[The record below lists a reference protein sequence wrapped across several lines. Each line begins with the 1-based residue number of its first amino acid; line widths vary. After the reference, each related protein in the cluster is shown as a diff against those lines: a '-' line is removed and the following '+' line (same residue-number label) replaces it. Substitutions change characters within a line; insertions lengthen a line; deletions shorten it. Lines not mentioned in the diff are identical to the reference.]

1 MTKLKNPAADSFPA
15 LETKCRDALAK
26 INPPSKAQPD
36 PAFGWLFYL
45 ESELITEGSPTSWI
59 ALPPLRTRAKKVEAL
74 QAAVGGHTEN
84 VRIPS
89 RSGPPY
95 ARRFALVMDVPAQPA
110 APPPAPRKGK
120 KRPVQPA
127 AN

>member
-1 MTKLKNPAADSFPA
+1 MAKLKNPVADSFPA
-15 LETKCRDALAK
+15 LETKCRDALVN

-59 ALPPLRTRAKKVEAL
+59 ALPPLRTRSAKVEAL
-74 QAAVGGHTEN
+74 QAAVGGHTES
-84 VRIPS
+84 VRVP
-89 RSGPPY
+89 RREGPPY
-95 ARRFALVMDVPAQPA
+95 TRRLALVMDVPAQPA
-110 APPPAPRKGK
+110 APPPRKGK